1 MSDSNEIN
9 ELKTTSQSESVATTE
24 VANQAAEVSETHQEV
39 SHEVTIFPEPI
50 FEIGHF
56 TVTNSLINSWL
67 VVLMILAF
75 SLVLRKKLKNI
86 PGKLQG
92 MFEVVLEKAM
102 ELSDTV
108 TNSRTV
114 TRKIFPLVIGIF
126 FFILLNNWLG
136 LLPGVGSIGFIETA
150 HGEAVFVPL
159 LRGATADYNTT
170 LAMALMSVIGANLFG
185 VGMIGIWHYFNKF
198 ININALIAIPKKIL
212 KDPTIIFVNPI
223 KFFVGLVEIVSE
235 ISKVASLS
243 LRLFGNI
250 FAGEVLLTSIAM
262 IFAFALPIP
271 FIFLEIIVGIIQALI
286 FAMLTLVYFTVAS
299 SEEEH

>member
-1 MSDSNEIN
+1 MSENSEIN
-9 ELKTTSQSESVATTE
+9 QLTTE
-24 VANQAAEVSETHQEV
+24 TTVQTAVEGETHSEV
-39 SHEVTIFPEPI
+39 SHEVTIYPEPI
-50 FEIGHF
+50 FEVGHF
-56 TVTNSLINSWL
+56 TITNSLINSWI
-67 VVLMILAF
+67 VVLIIVAVALAIGRG
-75 SLVLRKKLKNI
+75 LKKI
-86 PGKLQG
+86 PGKFQG
-92 MFEVVLEKAM
+92 MIEVVVEQALEM
-102 ELSDTV
+102 SDMV
-108 TNSRTV
+108 THSRKTS
-114 TRKIFPLVIGIF
+114 RQIFPLVIGIF
-126 FFILLNNWLG
+126 IFILLNNWLG

-150 HGEAVFVPL
+150 HNESVFVPL

-185 VGMIGIWHYFNKF
+185 IGMIGIWHYFNKF
-198 ININALIAIPKKIL
+198 VNINALVAIPKKII

-250 FAGEVLLTSIAM
+250 FAGEVLLTSIAA

-299 SEEEH
+299 SEDH